1 MSNPKGSH
9 GGIADFNIHHGFIE
23 ALIRGMRCSFLKDA
37 DYHHI
42 TQCESL
48 EDVKLNLSETD
59 YADAV
64 ADMAVLTPSDLQAA
78 AIQKV
83 SGTVVVHVLLGLCVE
98 CFDSLASNTHFVS
111 YCCLFFMF
119 VYVSDVYL

>member
-1 MSNPKGSH
+1 MSTPKGPH
-9 GGIADFNIHHGFIE
+9 GGLSDFNIHHGFIE

-42 TQCESL
+42 TQCENL

-78 AIQKV
+78 AIKKV
-83 SGTVVVHVLLGLCVE
+83 SMLRCLSETQDVLPTTVGSGHRQN
-98 CFDSLASNTHFVS
+98 SVS
-111 YCCLFFMF
+111 REPIPFRGIKGSQLEVF
-119 VYVSDVYL
+119 

>member
-1 MSNPKGSH
+1 MATPVGTH
-9 GGIADFNIHHGFIE
+9 GGLADFNVHHGFIE
-23 ALIRGMRCSFLKDA
+23 ALIRGMRCSFLSDA

-42 TQCESL
+42 TQCENL

-64 ADMAVLTPSDLQAA
+64 ADMSVMTPSDFQAV

-83 SGTVVVHVLLGLCVE
+83 SMILLALLV
-98 CFDSLASNTHFVS
+98 
-111 YCCLFFMF
+111 
-119 VYVSDVYL
+119 

>member
-1 MSNPKGSH
+1 
-9 GGIADFNIHHGFIE
+9 
-23 ALIRGMRCSFLKDA
+23 MRCSFLSDA

-42 TQCESL
+42 TQCENL

-64 ADMAVLTPSDLQAA
+64 ADMSVMTPSDFQAV

-83 SGTVVVHVLLGLCVE
+83 RLVLVW
-98 CFDSLASNTHFVS
+98 D
-111 YCCLFFMF
+111 M
-119 VYVSDVYL
+119 DMI